1 MSRWERFVEAP
12 LSFVAPRQLAAC
24 LGDAPA
30 ELREQV
36 LAQPRFRARLL
47 VLLLARHQL
56 QPLSEITVPDAT
68 TMSVLELSPLAF
80 SRLPRL
86 CGAIWH
92 AATLAREVRA
102 PAQQALRQALG
113 SELYSQALAHR
124 ELAGAADL
132 LREPAALVQA
142 IDQDGAA
149 CVAAW
154 AQAQPAPL
162 QRWLALRLSLPA
174 AQPARPPVNLAIVEA
189 AAAALHSLEE
199 HPA

>member
-1 MSRWERFVEAP
+1 MNRWEHFVGAP
-12 LSFVAPRQLAAC
+12 LSFVAPRHLAAC

-30 ELREQV
+30 QLREQV
-36 LAQPRFRARLL
+36 LAQPRFHARLL
-47 VLLLARHQL
+47 ALLLARHQL
-56 QPLSEITVPDAT
+56 QPLSEITAPDAT
-68 TMSVLELSPLAF
+68 AMNVLALSPLAF
-80 SRLPRL
+80 NRLPRL

-102 PAQQALRQALG
+102 PVQHALRQALG

-132 LREPAALVQA
+132 LREPAALLQA

-162 QRWLALRLSLPA
+162 QRWLALRLNLPA
-174 AQPARPPVNLAIVEA
+174 VQPMRPPVNLAIIA
-189 AAAALHSLEE
+189 AAATALHRLEE
-199 HPA
+199 HAA